1 LSAGSPG
8 LPGYLGRGVKEVTS
22 KFPTLSSG
30 ATLELQESS
39 MDQKHSYDPADGFP
53 RIMPSLRYDDVERA
67 LTWLRDVFGLSE
79 HLRWTS
85 PEGEV
90 LHAEMTLGD
99 AFVELAHSSD
109 EQPSPQA
116 LGASSTVLVVMVK
129 DVDSHYRQTAAAGA
143 RIIAPLEDKPW
154 GLRQYTVEDLEGH
167 RWEFSQQTR
176 LVPPQEWGAKLA
188 P

>member
-1 LSAGSPG
+1 M
-8 LPGYLGRGVKEVTS
+8 
-22 KFPTLSSG
+22 SSD
-30 ATLELQESS
+30 ATLELRKSS

-109 EQPSPQA
+109 DQPSPQA
-116 LGASSTVLVVMVK
+116 LGASSTVLVAMVK
-129 DVDSHYRQTAAAGA
+129 DVDSHYRHTAAAGA

-154 GLRQYTVEDLEGH
+154 GLRQIHSRGPGGTSLGVLPTD
-167 RWEFSQQTR
+167 QTCSAPGVGRKAGPVTSFRHPEEEPGTARKRR
-176 LVPPQEWGAKLA
+176 LWA
-188 P
+188 